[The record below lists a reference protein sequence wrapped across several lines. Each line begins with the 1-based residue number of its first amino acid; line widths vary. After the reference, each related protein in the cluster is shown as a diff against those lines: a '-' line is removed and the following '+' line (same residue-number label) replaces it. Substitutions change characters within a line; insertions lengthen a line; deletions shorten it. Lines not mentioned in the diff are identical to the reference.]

1 MPPITP
7 DLTSFD
13 AITPNI
19 NAPIEC
25 SSRRVW
31 SGKCTAAFIALMLL
45 FYALAL
51 WDRYLH
57 LQMRQAE
64 TSERRLLRE
73 GHRALP
79 FYGTSLPSNPPRLA
93 DAGTLVLPRIT
104 ITPPP
109 SPISEKGTHGAE
121 SRFWGPSVAFDGSDG
136 TTCDDDDRLAVSTHT
151 TSNSKVDVTRL
162 FPPRALLFQDVA
174 L

>member
-7 DLTSFD
+7 DLKSFD

-25 SSRRVW
+25 SSRGVW
-31 SGKCTAAFIALMLL
+31 SGTAAAIALMLL

-57 LQMRQAE
+57 LQMREAE

-93 DAGTLVLPRIT
+93 EAGTLVLPKIT

-109 SPISEKGTHGAE
+109 SPISEKQTHEAE
-121 SRFWGPSVAFDGSDG
+121 SRFWGPPAAFDGCDG
-136 TTCDDDDRLAVSTHT
+136 RTCDDDDRLAVSTHEI
-151 TSNSKVDVTRL
+151 SASKVDSTHL
-162 FPPRALLFQDVA
+162 FPPRTLSLQDVA